1 MWSDVVVR
9 RLDSEDFVVH
19 PSRVMRCRVAEI
31 ANLTHD
37 ILRLRLEIVAGG
49 PFTFSA
55 GQYAQLEL
63 PVAPGISR
71 DYSMANRPD
80 QPLLEFHVR
89 VMPGGSVSHR
99 IATALKV
106 GDMVKVSGPMGTS
119 YLRAQHPGPM
129 LCIAGGSGL
138 APVIS
143 IAGTALASGFAQ
155 PVHLYFG
162 VRAERDVY
170 FERELAGLQERHDN
184 FRVYIVLSEPG
195 ATSSSGTLLPRRYGL
210 VTDAVAA
217 DFADLGGFKAYFA
230 GPPPMVDAAT
240 ALVKTRAV
248 GLRDIHA
255 DAFFPA
261 AAETPK
267 AAMAR

>member
-1 MWSDVVVR
+1 
-9 RLDSEDFVVH
+9 
-19 PSRVMRCRVAEI
+19 MRCRVAEI
-31 ANLTHD
+31 AKLTHD
-37 ILRLRLEIVAGG
+37 ILRLRLEIFAGG
-49 PFTFSA
+49 PFAFSA

-138 APVIS
+138 APVKS
-143 IAGTALASGFAQ
+143 IAETALTSGLAH

-170 FERELAGLQERHDN
+170 CERELAALQARHAN
-184 FRVYIVLSEPG
+184 FRRIAFSNPG
-195 ATSSSGTLLPRRYGL
+195 EI
-210 VTDAVAA
+210 
-217 DFADLGGFKAYFA
+217 
-230 GPPPMVDAAT
+230 
-240 ALVKTRAV
+240 TRARCCRAGV
-248 GLRDIHA
+248 GS
-255 DAFFPA
+255 
-261 AAETPK
+261 
-267 AAMAR
+267 